1 MRNSLLDGYIAARAK
16 SDFAA
21 LEVVGGLTAC
31 TKLGNDPN
39 NRRVP
44 DIMKG
49 LGAIAEVEWTI
60 LQQSMQS
67 ILTGDCNC
75 LQHCRAI
82 ARDLH
87 LCCQAMKTISSS
99 WMSSK
104 GSLRRRAWLAK
115 AV

>member
-21 LEVVGGLTAC
+21 LEVAGGLTAC
-31 TKLGNDPN
+31 TKLGNGPN

-60 LQQSMQS
+60 LQQSPRKSLVCEAAQGIGTAACFVLVEAGS
-67 ILTGDCNC
+67 DSGARSHVL
-75 LQHCRAI
+75 RAFYG
-82 ARDLH
+82 
-87 LCCQAMKTISSS
+87 CK
-99 WMSSK
+99 
-104 GSLRRRAWLAK
+104 
-115 AV
+115 